1 MRISDWSSDVC
12 SSDLSGTADA
22 SADISARG
30 TTIGAL
36 RRSLDGHIA
45 ASAKDGAVKGFNLGA
60 LIRKAQAAVAGNANY
75 TEDSTPETDFATISV
90 SGTLNNGVLHSDD
103 LSAASPLFRV
113 GGSGDINLVDETI
126 QYNAKPSLVES
137 STGQGGKDLSSLDGV
152 TIPIRQIGRAN
163 V

>member
-103 LSAASPLFRV
+103 LSAASPLIRV
-113 GGSGDINLVDETI
+113 GGSGDINLVDETLKRSEEHTSEL
-126 QYNAKPSLVES
+126 QSLMRISYAVF
-137 STGQGGKDLSSLDGV
+137 
-152 TIPIRQIGRAN
+152 
-163 V
+163 